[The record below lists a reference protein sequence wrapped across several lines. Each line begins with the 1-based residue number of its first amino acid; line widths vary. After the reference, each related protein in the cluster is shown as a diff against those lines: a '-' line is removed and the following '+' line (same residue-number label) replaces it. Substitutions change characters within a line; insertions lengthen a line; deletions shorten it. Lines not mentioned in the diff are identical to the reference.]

1 MKKALALACG
11 GALLASFSHPA
22 FAIKSKYTAAS
33 ASSPDAVWAKVGD
46 FCGISKWVPGLT
58 CALSED
64 GKVRTLTTA
73 DGGVIVERL
82 ESRDDAGRTYS
93 YTILSGPLPVAN
105 YHSTIAVVPAGA
117 GSSIVWTGKYD
128 AKGASNSDAKKVMDG
143 IYKAGADNL
152 AK

>member
-22 FAIKSKYTAAS
+22 FAIELNNTAAS

-46 FCGISKWVPGLT
+46 FSRISKWVPGVT

-82 ESRDDAGRTYS
+82 ESCDDAGRTYS

-128 AKGASNSDAKKVMDG
+128 AKGASDSDAKKVMDG